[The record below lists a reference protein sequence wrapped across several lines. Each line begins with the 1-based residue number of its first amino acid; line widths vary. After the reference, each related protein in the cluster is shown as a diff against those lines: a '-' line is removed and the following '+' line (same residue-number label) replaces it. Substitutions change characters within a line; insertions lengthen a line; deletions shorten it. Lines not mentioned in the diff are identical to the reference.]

1 MARVVS
7 YARKVDSTQA
17 QVIAAF
23 RAAGWSVWPTF
34 RTPNG
39 PDLVVAKAG
48 RTICV
53 EVKGPKTRISASQ
66 KVWHADWP
74 GETAIVRNCDDVMR
88 LT

>member
-1 MARVVS
+1 MTR
-7 YARKVDSTQA
+7 YARRTDSTQA
-17 QVIAAF
+17 QVVEAF
-23 RAAGWSVWPTF
+23 RKAGWSVWPTF

-53 EVKGPKTRISASQ
+53 EVKGPKTRISAGQ

-74 GETAIVRNCDDVMR
+74 GETAIVRSVSDVLELSR
-88 LT
+88 A